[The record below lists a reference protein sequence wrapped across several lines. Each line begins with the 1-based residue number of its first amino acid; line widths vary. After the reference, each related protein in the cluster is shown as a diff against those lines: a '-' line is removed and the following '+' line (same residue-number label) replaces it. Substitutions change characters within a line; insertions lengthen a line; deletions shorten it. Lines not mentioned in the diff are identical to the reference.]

1 MFIHVSFKQNRFHEM
16 NYEKSLE
23 EAYSLAQSAIPLSIF
38 ERLQRFSCISRLK
51 NLQRSVIQ
59 PYEEQDDE
67 ISPTPI
73 QHITLKEF
81 YFKNKHY
88 TKNKFL

>member
-1 MFIHVSFKQNRFHEM
+1 M
-16 NYEKSLE
+16 NHMKKSLE
-23 EAYSLAQSAIPLSIF
+23 EAYALAQSAIPLSIF

-51 NLQRSVIQ
+51 NLQRPIIQ

-73 QHITLKEF
+73 QLSEHITMKEF
-81 YFKNKHY
+81 YLKNKHY